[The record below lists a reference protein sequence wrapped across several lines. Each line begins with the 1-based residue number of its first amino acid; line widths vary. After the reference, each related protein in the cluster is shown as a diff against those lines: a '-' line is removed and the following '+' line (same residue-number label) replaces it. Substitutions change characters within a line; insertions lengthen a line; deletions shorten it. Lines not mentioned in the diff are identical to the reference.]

1 MKNFDIIGSKDGK
14 SYILIEKTNG
24 KPIIKSDPICY
35 IDNDTV
41 GVGIPSYIKL
51 IRLNHIPYD
60 QYIETYIDNTP
71 MLFVGTDEEYPC
83 NASITITMNNTKLVS
98 IYKSLIDGD
107 AIDKI
112 LVTIH
117 LSFKHTDKVIDMR
130 NKDRLS
136 VSTTIFQKG
145 SSISP
150 IIIDEDGDEVLYLYD
165 ANTGAVLD
173 AQDNNSIKYE
183 SYDGDYRKL

>member
-1 MKNFDIIGSKDGK
+1 MKNFNILGSKDRK
-14 SYILIEKTNG
+14 SYILIEKING
-24 KPIIKSDPICY
+24 EPIIESDPIYY
-35 IDNDTV
+35 IDDDTV
-41 GVGIPSYIKL
+41 GIGIPSYVKS

-60 QYIETYIDNTP
+60 QYIDACIDDTP
-71 MLFVGTDEEYPC
+71 MLIVGTDEEYPC
-83 NASITITMNNTKLVS
+83 EASIIITMNNVKLVS
-98 IYKSLIDGD
+98 IYKSLMDD
-107 AIDKI
+107 DVIDKI